1 MDAARRSI
9 RSLYAS
15 STSLNYSTT
24 TMPAPATG
32 STSGHDDSSIDILG
46 PSVSR
51 CAEQRSRQAPTA
63 PSAHSTALAFLLCV
77 GSILNAISCAFVAV
91 ASIFTAT
98 SSAFNAVASI
108 FEACATLLDTLG
120 QRNYARGYS
129 RSCFSP
135 AARMRTL
142 DLPTGSSS
150 PLPHPIGKS
159 TSAS

>member
-9 RSLYAS
+9 RSLCAS
-15 STSLNYSTT
+15 STTLNYSTS
-24 TMPAPATG
+24 TMSAPATG
-32 STSGHDDSSIDILG
+32 STSDHDDSRIGILG

-51 CAEQRSRQAPTA
+51 CAEQRARQA

-129 RSCFSP
+129 HSCFSP